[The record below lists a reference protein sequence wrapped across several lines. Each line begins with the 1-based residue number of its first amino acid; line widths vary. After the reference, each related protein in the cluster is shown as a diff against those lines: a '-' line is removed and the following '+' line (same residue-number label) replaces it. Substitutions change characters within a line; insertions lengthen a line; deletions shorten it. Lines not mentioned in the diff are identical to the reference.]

1 MKRPGQRFS
10 RLGKVASEPEDQEE
24 AMQDPLTLL
33 VQVQAAQK
41 AVREQIWL
49 EIAVREAPRLDCSQT
64 GLSLWRRLRVRLH
77 RRPAA
82 QQAASFRGGSRV
94 DVCLA

>member
-1 MKRPGQRFS
+1 
-10 RLGKVASEPEDQEE
+10 
-24 AMQDPLTLL
+24 MQDPLTLL

-41 AVREQIWL
+41 AVRE
-49 EIAVREAPRLDCSQT
+49 ASRLDCSQT

>member
-1 MKRPGQRFS
+1 
-10 RLGKVASEPEDQEE
+10 
-24 AMQDPLTLL
+24 MQDPLTLL

-41 AVREQIWL
+41 AVRE
-49 EIAVREAPRLDCSQT
+49 ASRPDCPQT
-64 GLSLWRRLRVRLH
+64 GLSLWRHLRVRLH

-82 QQAASFRGGSRV
+82 QQAASFRGDSRV